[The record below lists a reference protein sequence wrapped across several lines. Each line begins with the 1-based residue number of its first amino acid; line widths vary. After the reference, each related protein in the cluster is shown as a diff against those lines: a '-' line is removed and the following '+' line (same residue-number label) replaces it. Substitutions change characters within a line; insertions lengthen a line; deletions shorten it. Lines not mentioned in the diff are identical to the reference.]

1 MLLSGSAITYG
12 SYRLLQY
19 LNAQDHQ
26 LSYDEFMQKED
37 VVATLATLQRY
48 LAAKKKVKSD
58 PYKELRQQFTYVCKL
73 HIQLTEL
80 IEWRKEKIYR
90 YVYWSG
96 EIKFVKHVSFKL
108 PKALCF
114 GFKKWMPLHY
124 QFMIVSSCIMHTVEN

>member
-96 EIKFVKHVSFKL
+96 EIKFVKQFQDEWAILMSRL
-108 PKALCF
+108 RLIKALLYLD
-114 GFKKWMPLHY
+114 KNVL
-124 QFMIVSSCIMHTVEN
+124 

>member
-26 LSYDEFMQKED
+26 LSYDEYMQRED
-37 VVATLATLQRY
+37 VVATLSTLERY
-48 LAAKKKVKSD
+48 LAAKKKGKAD

-73 HIQLTEL
+73 HVELTEL

-90 YVYWSG
+90 YIYWSG
-96 EIKFVKHVSFKL
+96 ETKFVKQFQDEWAILMSRL
-108 PKALCF
+108 RLIKALLYLD
-114 GFKKWMPLHY
+114 KNVL
-124 QFMIVSSCIMHTVEN
+124 